1 MDGLLRRRL
10 VPHQR
15 RRRFAHEE
23 DCSDGR
29 PEFPARGAHD
39 RGAFLRRGRREAH
52 RDRDAGEVRADPRA
66 GGERRRYNRLRRR
79 ERTGPEPACIRGMEN
94 RGRDRLVRR
103 VAVRRDEKFG
113 RETVADRRRRGRASA
128 QRDADRL
135 LRDGGRR
142 TAAGDRLGRG
152 QDAFGRDRRRYR
164 LAGPQCRGRIPFG
177 RPEGLCAGFPLLR
190 TVLSVGPQGA
200 VHRRE
205 DPLEEQILR
214 GACGVSRCFRRDDA
228 RGGFQRL
235 PHRRLAGQR
244 RGDDSRNGKRQS
256 DDVLYPVVR
265 SDVRRLDRGR
275 QGAER
280 SLPGGIPGADGGR
293 MAVAA
298 CLRGRQRRQEP
309 GLGRH
314 VQPLVCAQFGRNPHR
329 PVDDVPQGR

>member
-1 MDGLLRRRL
+1 MKRLFLFLTVAAAVCCAACSDDPEVAESNLSLLEDNVTFDMFGGRSVLEITADSPWTVLRRRL

-23 DCSDGR
+23 DRSDGR

-66 GGERRRYNRLRRR
+66 GGGRRRYNRLRRR

-142 TAAGDRLGRG
+142 TAAGDRRAAVDRGEYGRG
-152 QDAFGRDRRRYR
+152 
-164 LAGPQCRGRIPFG
+164 
-177 RPEGLCAGFPLLR
+177 
-190 TVLSVGPQGA
+190 
-200 VHRRE
+200 
-205 DPLEEQILR
+205 
-214 GACGVSRCFRRDDA
+214 
-228 RGGFQRL
+228 
-235 PHRRLAGQR
+235 
-244 RGDDSRNGKRQS
+244 
-256 DDVLYPVVR
+256 
-265 SDVRRLDRGR
+265 
-275 QGAER
+275 
-280 SLPGGIPGADGGR
+280 PGG
-293 MAVAA
+293 
-298 CLRGRQRRQEP
+298 
-309 GLGRH
+309 
-314 VQPLVCAQFGRNPHR
+314 
-329 PVDDVPQGR
+329 